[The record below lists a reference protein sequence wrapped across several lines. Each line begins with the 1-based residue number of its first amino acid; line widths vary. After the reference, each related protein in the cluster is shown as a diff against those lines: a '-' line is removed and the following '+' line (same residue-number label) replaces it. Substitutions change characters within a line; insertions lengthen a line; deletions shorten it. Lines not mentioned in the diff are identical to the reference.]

1 MQVPVEI
8 IMAHQAGQ
16 RPGLPQH
23 RVDHGGGVIALQGPD
38 LADAPAGLAHIRHLG
53 LVPVEAPGVPVIGE
67 QGGQL
72 GRRNQLI
79 HPASCRSGDGVG
91 EDNRELKGGLGV
103 RGKMQVDSL
112 LHARLASDSYR
123 YHLLPSGVS
132 MKRSSTSVG
141 LVIAVIAAA
150 AFGASGA
157 FVKPLLEAGWS
168 PAGAVTVRAFIGGFV
183 LAPFAI
189 VAIRGRWSALWRA
202 RWRVLAMAFVG
213 VAGTQ
218 LAYFAAIQRIPVGTG
233 VLIEYMAPLLLVAFA
248 WARTRRMPKAVVLI
262 GSVVALGGLVLV
274 VSPGAG
280 ASSFDALGL
289 AFALTAMVGCAIY
302 YLVAA
307 MPSDGLPA
315 VALAAFGLLIG
326 GAVLGLAGLVGLVPF
341 SVTFDDVRLFGDFV
355 PWWIPLLIVGVVATA
370 IAYATSITASEMLGS
385 RLASFVGLLEVVA
398 ATFYAWLLLGERLTI
413 PQLIGGGLILAGIAF
428 VRSER
433 TADDLSIEPG
443 SVVLPGAVPESA
455 WGRASR
461 GRR

>member
-1 MQVPVEI
+1 
-8 IMAHQAGQ
+8 
-16 RPGLPQH
+16 
-23 RVDHGGGVIALQGPD
+23 
-38 LADAPAGLAHIRHLG
+38 
-53 LVPVEAPGVPVIGE
+53 
-67 QGGQL
+67 
-72 GRRNQLI
+72 
-79 HPASCRSGDGVG
+79 
-91 EDNRELKGGLGV
+91 
-103 RGKMQVDSL
+103 
-112 LHARLASDSYR
+112 
-123 YHLLPSGVS
+123 

-141 LVIAVIAAA
+141 LLIAVIAAA

-183 LAPFAI
+183 LAPFAL

-202 RWRVLAMAFVG
+202 RWRVLAMALIG

-248 WARTRRMPKAVVLI
+248 WARMRRMPKAVVLI
-262 GSVVALGGLVLV
+262 GSVIALGGLVLV
-274 VSPGAG
+274 VSPGG

-307 MPSDGLPA
+307 MPGDGLPP

-326 GAVLGLAGLVGLVPF
+326 GVALGLTGLVGLVPF
-341 SVTFDDVRLFGDFV
+341 TVSSNEVRLFGGFV

-370 IAYATSITASEMLGS
+370 IAYAASITASEMLGS
-385 RLASFVGLLEVVA
+385 RLSSFVGMLEVVA
-398 ATFYAWLLLGERLTI
+398 ATFYAWLLLGEKLTI
-413 PQLIGGGLILAGIAF
+413 LQLVGGGLILAGIAF

-433 TADDLSIEPG
+433 TDDDVSTDPG
-443 SVVLPGAVPESA
+443 SVVRPGPVRESA
-455 WGRASR
+455 
-461 GRR
+461 